1 MLLAAFWYG
10 YRAYKRHQE
19 RRDAAPPEVRP
30 EPFVSPLDTLRNTL
44 KTLPRPSALQQRLEF
59 EEYYVTRGDA
69 IRRYLKQV
77 YEFQAFEMT
86 TREIIESLRL
96 DLDSHVMITMTRKV
110 LIHAVI

>member
-19 RRDAAPPEVRP
+19 RRDAAPPEVRT

-44 KTLPRPSALQQRLEF
+44 KTMPRPSALQQRQEF
-59 EEYYVTRGDA
+59 EEYYVTVGDA

-77 YEFQAFEMT
+77 YEFQALEMT
-86 TREIIESLRL
+86 KRDNIESLPI
-96 DLDSHVMITMTRKV
+96 DMISSCHVTV
-110 LIHAVI
+110 Q